1 MSDTGYDIAGTL
13 QSSQPSSSGAPARS
27 DDPAWKHAFLD
38 PNNKKHVICIHCKK
52 FIKGGGIT
60 RLKEHLAGITGDI
73 APSKSVSGEVK
84 WQMERM
90 VMETEKKRYLNKE
103 IGNPQGTPID
113 DEELEEE
120 EVEIEEITPL
130 KLQRG
135 NEPQISSFQ
144 NHGMPMTS
152 KVPQGRPM
160 TNFQPRTTPGSRQ
173 SIRSSMAT
181 KEQKDAADMTMASWW
196 FDPSLPLNA
205 ANSKFFQ
212 PMANAITSVG
222 PGYKVPTYD
231 ALRGKLLKNLVEEVN
246 ALMKHYKSSWSETGC
261 SIMADGWTD
270 GRQKSLINFLIYC
283 PKGVL
288 FFKSVDTSAVRKNA
302 DALFGL
308 FEDVISIGPQNVC
321 CAYAL
326 IKPHRIEK

>member
-1 MSDTGYDIAGTL
+1 
-13 QSSQPSSSGAPARS
+13 
-27 DDPAWKHAFLD
+27 
-38 PNNKKHVICIHCKK
+38 
-52 FIKGGGIT
+52 
-60 RLKEHLAGITGDI
+60 
-73 APSKSVSGEVK
+73 
-84 WQMERM
+84 
-90 VMETEKKRYLNKE
+90 
-103 IGNPQGTPID
+103 
-113 DEELEEE
+113 
-120 EVEIEEITPL
+120 
-130 KLQRG
+130 
-135 NEPQISSFQ
+135 
-144 NHGMPMTS
+144 MT
-152 KVPQGRPM
+152 
-160 TNFQPRTTPGSRQ
+160 TFQPRTTPGSQQ
-173 SIRSSMAT
+173 SIRSAMAT
-181 KEQKDAADMTMASWW
+181 KEQKDAADMAMARWW

-246 ALMKHYKSSWSETGC
+246 ALMKHYKSSWSETGF

-283 PKGVL
+283 PIL

-308 FEDVISIGPQNVC
+308 FEDVISVGPQNVC